1 MSTRMKLDEIRRARG
16 YSQEYMAN
24 QLGCH
29 RNTYA
34 KMEEKHQKIT
44 MEEAYKLA
52 NILNVSINDIIF
64 LESNLQNVEH
74 IQK

>member
-34 KMEEKHQKIT
+34 KNGRKTSK
-44 MEEAYKLA
+44 YYYGR
-52 NILNVSINDIIF
+52 SI
-64 LESNLQNVEH
+64 
-74 IQK
+74 